1 MVYQK
6 HQMFELNSHMMEYYE
21 GLSDTS
27 FYSMPHGTMTIGN
40 FAANVYMSILST
52 LDSVKMLLEEA

>member
-1 MVYQK
+1 
-6 HQMFELNSHMMEYYE
+6 MFELNSHMMEYYE